1 MILSGQCCQSQAL
14 MLTLAVQCALESF
27 RQRLKQINSPAEY
40 NRFLH
45 PGFRVILRDEGR
57 SIEETPALAEQAFGL
72 QK

>member
-1 MILSGQCCQSQAL
+1 MNLSWHFCQSQAK
-14 MLTLAVQCALESF
+14 MITLAVQCAQESLL
-27 RQRLKQINSPAEY
+27 QRLKQINSPAEY

-45 PGFRVILRDEGR
+45 PGFRVILRDESR